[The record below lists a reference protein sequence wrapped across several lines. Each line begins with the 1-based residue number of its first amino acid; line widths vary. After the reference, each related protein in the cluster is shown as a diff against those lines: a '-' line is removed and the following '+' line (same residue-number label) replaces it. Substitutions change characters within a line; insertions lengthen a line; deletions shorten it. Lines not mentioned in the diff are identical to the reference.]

1 MRAAVPHH
9 KLAFRI
15 CYIYLIRQYTIM
27 ADLPQPVL
35 DRLEILK
42 KDHKHRLQIKLIR
55 GGYYVYEEY
64 SRWDSEAKRVR
75 TYTLYVGKIEPSGEF
90 IKPHRKST
98 KTSGIKNIEGY
109 IRARSAEALDNRRA
123 EEEEQNKKI
132 IRMLSNNARTP
143 LESIAKEVGIT
154 RQAVMHRIKQLEE
167 RFGIE
172 YTLNIKSRNKF
183 NISKYMLRI
192 KFKDKKP
199 DTEKVRAVLENDP
212 NVQFAAFTKGSFDL
226 VMYLTFT
233 DTYEL
238 ETWIYKIGKS
248 EPFIKYNARWNVS
261 YIITENI
268 PFRDKFFTEVLSKKV
283 WHRTKEQPRKRPDQI
298 FNREYAVLRALNING
313 KAHFKDIDKEYGL
326 SKGLA
331 KYTSDQLFSNGVIN
345 VTITMRKA
353 PIRYIALI
361 NIYQDNMASFERNR
375 KELFL
380 YFLKDNGS
388 LTNRF
393 IASGDIGSP
402 RGFSLI
408 AAIYNNGELERIE
421 GELRSM
427 LKGDTIKSAI
437 ITDVITGKLN
447 INRRDYKDSPVYKD
461 LINEYKMSEEEIN
474 NSVKYKN

>member
-1 MRAAVPHH
+1 M
-9 KLAFRI
+9 KN
-15 CYIYLIRQYTIM
+15 
-27 ADLPQPVL
+27 LPQPVI
-35 DRLEILK
+35 DRLDVLK

-64 SRWDSEAKRVR
+64 SRWDPEAKRVR

-90 IKPHRKST
+90 VKPHRKST

-109 IRARSAEALDNRRA
+109 MRARSAEALDKRRA
-123 EEEEQNKKI
+123 EEEEQNRRI
-132 IRMLSNNARTP
+132 IEILSINSRTP
-143 LESIAKEVGIT
+143 LERIAKDIGIT

-172 YTLNIKSRNKF
+172 YTLNIKPSNKF
-183 NISKYMLRI
+183 NISKYILRI
-192 KFKDKKP
+192 KFRDRKP
-199 DTEKVRAVLENDP
+199 DSDEVNRVLEKDP

-233 DTYEL
+233 DTSEL
-238 ETWIYKIGKS
+238 EKWIYEIGKS

-261 YIITENI
+261 YLMTERII
-268 PFRDKFFTEVLSKKV
+268 FRDKFFTEVLSKKV

-331 KYTSDQLFSNGVIN
+331 KYTFDQLFSNGVIN
-345 VTITMRKA
+345 VTITIRKA

-361 NIYQDNMASFERNR
+361 NIYQDNMTSFERNR
-375 KELFL
+375 KELLL
-380 YFLKDNGS
+380 YFLKDNGL

-393 IASGDIGSP
+393 ITTGDIGSP
-402 RGFSLI
+402 RGIYLVT
-408 AAIYNNGELERIE
+408 AIYENGELEKIE
-421 GELRSM
+421 GELKGM
-427 LKGDTIKSAI
+427 LKGNTIKSAI
-437 ITDVITGKLN
+437 ITDVIIGKLN
-447 INRRDYKDSPVYKD
+447 INRRNYTDSPVYKG
-461 LINEYKMSEEEIN
+461 LIKEYKMSEEEIN
-474 NSVKYKN
+474 NLVRYTELN

>member
-1 MRAAVPHH
+1 M
-9 KLAFRI
+9 KN
-15 CYIYLIRQYTIM
+15 
-27 ADLPQPVL
+27 LPQPVI
-35 DRLEILK
+35 DRLDVLK

-64 SRWDSEAKRVR
+64 SKWDSEVKRVR

-90 IKPHRKST
+90 VKPHRKST

-109 IRARSAEALDNRRA
+109 MRARSAEALDKRRA
-123 EEEEQNKKI
+123 KEEEQNRRI
-132 IRMLSNNARTP
+132 IEILGTNSRTP
-143 LESIAKEVGIT
+143 LESIAKDIGIT

-331 KYTSDQLFSNGVIN
+331 KYTFDQLFSNGVIN

-353 PIRYIALI
+353 PIRYTALI
-361 NIYQDNMASFERNR
+361 NIYQDNMASFEKNR
-375 KELFL
+375 KELLL
-380 YFLKDNGS
+380 YFSRDNG
-388 LTNRF
+388 LFTNRF
-393 IASGDIGSP
+393 LSVGDTGSP
-402 RGFSLI
+402 RGFSLVT
-408 AAIYNNGELERIE
+408 AIYGNGELERIE
-421 GELRSM
+421 GELRN
-427 LKGDTIKSAI
+427 LLRGNTIRSVI
-437 ITDVITGKLN
+437 ISDVIIGRLD
-447 INRRDYKDSPVYKD
+447 INKRDYINTSIYKT
-461 LINEYKMSEEEIN
+461 LINDYKMSEEEIN
-474 NSVKYKN
+474 RLIKYNELN